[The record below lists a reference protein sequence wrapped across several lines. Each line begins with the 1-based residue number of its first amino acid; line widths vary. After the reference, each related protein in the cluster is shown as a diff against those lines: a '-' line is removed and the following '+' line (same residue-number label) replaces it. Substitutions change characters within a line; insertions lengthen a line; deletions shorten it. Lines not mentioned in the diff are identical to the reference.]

1 MNKNIRIKY
10 LLLLF
15 LMLLGNNAWAQTYE
29 EKLLYSTDFQ
39 DWTKAGSSKTER
51 TVSQKTTNGKP
62 LDFKLM
68 ETKVEPNGTNDKFKN
83 DCITP
88 GYLQLSDGSITAYIE
103 TSPLASITKVK
114 YVQAATGKDRG
125 IKLEVRG
132 DEDSKWVTLSTE
144 YAVQAGSIIEK
155 EIGNRSNVKLRF
167 SNLSSSKGAFMT
179 SLEIYGNVEVKSN
192 YTVTYYNT
200 DGTTSLGSE
209 SVTANSNLTYNTAYT
224 NKVKQNVPSGSAF
237 RGWFNGVGPSAE
249 KVAEGTTVDMD
260 LNLYAKV
267 TPIETATDGNEYTY
281 DLTKNNFYQ
290 EDHELIEING
300 GQYHHD
306 GWLFENEGTILLQVA
321 KNAHI
326 EMTTSTGATT
336 RDYTGGVPA
345 TLTLDIPAGTVVKNL
360 QVKNYIPVYVSFD
373 LKNNQ
378 GQCPEQILCE
388 PLTGKATLP
397 SNYLICREGYTFA
410 GWTDANETKIY
421 PTGEEVVFT
430 ESTTLHPKM
439 VQNTIDIT
447 DTNTPLAISWDFDHT
462 KAPALSSGKWS
473 SKPMPYTHTVT
484 IENEKRDITLMMDV
498 TTNGAKIENTDSN
511 INGFPGEGGQ
521 FNNGTQFSLP
531 AVYGMTLTINASTKV
546 DSRYNISTHFGT
558 ADDDAKVTVS
568 DGTNHIDG
576 IISEDKK
583 SITFTYNGDAKNIN
597 IQIVQAG
604 IKAKT
609 WGFFKNITVTYPV
622 LPNVVITK
630 TISNA
635 DKDKYPNEKPE
646 NAGTVEIKKKT
657 TEGNTGARYKV
668 GDVVTITTTPST
680 CYTSQGFKQDG
691 NSLAATSSFEYTV
704 KDGINNID
712 VIYERQQLYQVVV
725 KPSDPSL
732 GTVSLSP
739 KYDNFYNEKYN
750 DKGEVTQ
757 IECWYTE
764 GTQVTATGEAIT
776 DYMIDYWKEENGTQ
790 HEGISYG
797 ITVGTSNQTLTA
809 HFAQGHLGSVNFLIP
824 EGTLVNGE
832 GQKKDFKNA
841 ISVTPNSLNNVRS
854 FTIPT
859 NYTLFKSI
867 DDNGNTVEQY
877 YTLKYWTLQK
887 KDETKEYEPGK
898 TYSFSYKG
906 ETINLVPV
914 FVKNDATQT
923 NRTNNPV
930 IRYDFARKVKEYEDP
945 TKGETRKVCAQTVNI
960 GKNQQVFWTTKVWVN
975 VREEGEDKPH
985 WRDVALWCD
994 TGKKGYI
1001 RNEQFDNWCAFGPG
1015 TTFWFPSGTGTKVSL
1030 MSYSKIT
1037 TTTIDDSVPT
1047 LDRERTNSERK
1058 KMGLPS
1064 LEEEENG
1071 AKSYMYVYTH
1081 TTKNPTLRPAIKIG
1095 DDYSYYQ
1102 WLELN
1107 TLAANWV
1114 TLHTD
1119 TNDKL
1124 RGIIK
1129 DIKPVDESHEYKK
1142 LEDGGLAFHKGE
1154 RIRITLNRKKGYELD
1169 KILDLNTLDE
1179 NGEPL
1184 VLLEMK
1190 DDGTT
1195 KYPIFDLTKTE
1206 NYQKGKDHYLTSDSI
1221 RTQYVL
1227 EGNITNHRN
1236 LQVCFKE
1243 MKNTYYITY
1252 NAGNQAEGTS
1262 PEATWVEAGDLF
1274 VIPKNK
1280 TLYYEGNTLDHWVD
1294 GAGKKYEIGKEHEA
1308 PGNFIR
1314 MFPVFKP
1321 NEFNILNL
1329 TKEATATW
1337 HFAKNDDAPTINYEG
1352 TKGILVTQLETEE
1365 GKSIDLKITL
1375 DGSKGKFNN
1384 VSSVDHQGRIQINK
1398 GSIVEFPS
1406 TKDCVAKWTATEDNK
1421 KLTIADQTVTLSNQE
1436 ASVTCTGASSIQKV
1450 EFNQGDGAYSKSF
1463 SVTYK
1468 SQTATKATIESLTC
1482 KEKKLT
1488 SLNIEDMM
1496 EKDKVITFTVSPWDE
1511 NGNETTLPEVTG
1523 TATEGGTVTVTKATV
1538 LSPECVATVKTHSGI
1553 VVETY
1558 PIKFIF
1564 DTPKGALR
1572 LDKLTVNGK
1581 EYSDNNIV
1589 ISKAPKSGA
1598 IKLHFNRT
1606 MKATNFTYGT
1616 RTTLSSTDKEGKEQ
1630 IIKYWDLPTGETV
1643 LTILNPQD
1651 IYGSAYGQDITI
1663 TLQVEDV
1670 AASYQHQRFD
1680 FIVGKDGG
1688 INEAVKAANGE
1699 AEGKD
1704 YNNTKADGQR
1714 YYIFVPDGEYQL
1726 TGNTTISY
1734 NINVKDEEL
1743 PADENGKPRKDMDGK
1758 NNGKTEITKSNIS
1771 LIGQSKEGVKIWNHP
1786 VVEGISYTA
1795 TIQLN
1800 QKANDFYAQDLTL
1813 ENQFNYWGAHDGSS
1827 GAGRA
1832 VAFWDQGNRNVLK
1845 NVALMSWQ
1853 DTYYSSNANADY
1865 RGYFENC
1872 DLAGVVDWICGNG
1885 DIWFEK
1891 CNLIVRDRT
1900 GNNIAAPSTEDTQ
1913 AWGYV
1918 FNICTI
1924 RPETDKPTQLKG
1936 NDWTLARP
1944 WDHSPACTFL
1954 NTKMYTQPRTY
1965 GWNRMNAGKVVRFH
1979 EYNSV
1984 DDSDTQIPLETRSL
1998 AACSPA
2004 PGSDDCILTAAEATG
2019 YNIRNV
2025 MGGND
2030 AFEPQELCKQ
2040 IDAKS
2045 GLPSKKDEELEDREK
2060 VDTEN
2065 HIIWDDNLVLD
2076 DDKLQWNDQK
2086 EALCYFLFK
2095 LDEYGKWKYQTNVTD
2110 NFVNLTQYGTGDYCV
2125 RAANQRGGL
2134 GLATQAIHY
2143 TIADAIELKIKK
2155 VEGYKE
2161 DGVDYGWS
2169 TICLPFNARIPEGI
2183 KVYAATA
2190 DETQDSTAII
2200 KNFTMTLTEVD
2211 VIKVINANKGY
2222 VVYGPVGTYAFHS
2235 TSRKSDVPTILKGN
2249 PTSEYISSDN
2259 NNGYVLSYKSTW
2271 GLGFY
2276 KFTGSQLSPYRAW
2289 LPQNMVSKSNSENL
2303 ALGKQA
2309 IHLVFAKGTS
2319 GILPPTIQGDQEE
2332 EKLFNLSGQPVG
2344 KATKGLVISRK
2355 KGKFIKR

>member
-1 MNKNIRIKY
+1 
-10 LLLLF
+10 
-15 LMLLGNNAWAQTYE
+15 
-29 EKLLYSTDFQ
+29 
-39 DWTKAGSSKTER
+39 
-51 TVSQKTTNGKP
+51 
-62 LDFKLM
+62 
-68 ETKVEPNGTNDKFKN
+68 
-83 DCITP
+83 
-88 GYLQLSDGSITAYIE
+88 
-103 TSPLASITKVK
+103 
-114 YVQAATGKDRG
+114 
-125 IKLEVRG
+125 
-132 DEDSKWVTLSTE
+132 
-144 YAVQAGSIIEK
+144 
-155 EIGNRSNVKLRF
+155 
-167 SNLSSSKGAFMT
+167 
-179 SLEIYGNVEVKSN
+179 
-192 YTVTYYNT
+192 
-200 DGTTSLGSE
+200 
-209 SVTANSNLTYNTAYT
+209 
-224 NKVKQNVPSGSAF
+224 
-237 RGWFNGVGPSAE
+237 
-249 KVAEGTTVDMD
+249 
-260 LNLYAKV
+260 
-267 TPIETATDGNEYTY
+267 
-281 DLTKNNFYQ
+281 
-290 EDHELIEING
+290 
-300 GQYHHD
+300 
-306 GWLFENEGTILLQVA
+306 
-321 KNAHI
+321 
-326 EMTTSTGATT
+326 
-336 RDYTGGVPA
+336 
-345 TLTLDIPAGTVVKNL
+345 
-360 QVKNYIPVYVSFD
+360 
-373 LKNNQ
+373 
-378 GQCPEQILCE
+378 
-388 PLTGKATLP
+388 
-397 SNYLICREGYTFA
+397 
-410 GWTDANETKIY
+410 
-421 PTGEEVVFT
+421 
-430 ESTTLHPKM
+430 
-439 VQNTIDIT
+439 
-447 DTNTPLAISWDFDHT
+447 
-462 KAPALSSGKWS
+462 
-473 SKPMPYTHTVT
+473 
-484 IENEKRDITLMMDV
+484 
-498 TTNGAKIENTDSN
+498 
-511 INGFPGEGGQ
+511 
-521 FNNGTQFSLP
+521 
-531 AVYGMTLTINASTKV
+531 
-546 DSRYNISTHFGT
+546 
-558 ADDDAKVTVS
+558 
-568 DGTNHIDG
+568 
-576 IISEDKK
+576 
-583 SITFTYNGDAKNIN
+583 
-597 IQIVQAG
+597 
-604 IKAKT
+604 
-609 WGFFKNITVTYPV
+609 
-622 LPNVVITK
+622 
-630 TISNA
+630 
-635 DKDKYPNEKPE
+635 
-646 NAGTVEIKKKT
+646 
-657 TEGNTGARYKV
+657 
-668 GDVVTITTTPST
+668 
-680 CYTSQGFKQDG
+680 
-691 NSLAATSSFEYTV
+691 
-704 KDGINNID
+704 
-712 VIYERQQLYQVVV
+712 
-725 KPSDPSL
+725 
-732 GTVSLSP
+732 
-739 KYDNFYNEKYN
+739 
-750 DKGEVTQ
+750 
-757 IECWYTE
+757 
-764 GTQVTATGEAIT
+764 
-776 DYMIDYWKEENGTQ
+776 
-790 HEGISYG
+790 
-797 ITVGTSNQTLTA
+797 
-809 HFAQGHLGSVNFLIP
+809 
-824 EGTLVNGE
+824 
-832 GQKKDFKNA
+832 
-841 ISVTPNSLNNVRS
+841 
-854 FTIPT
+854 
-859 NYTLFKSI
+859 
-867 DDNGNTVEQY
+867 
-877 YTLKYWTLQK
+877 
-887 KDETKEYEPGK
+887 
-898 TYSFSYKG
+898 
-906 ETINLVPV
+906 
-914 FVKNDATQT
+914 
-923 NRTNNPV
+923 
-930 IRYDFARKVKEYEDP
+930 
-945 TKGETRKVCAQTVNI
+945 
-960 GKNQQVFWTTKVWVN
+960 
-975 VREEGEDKPH
+975 
-985 WRDVALWCD
+985 
-994 TGKKGYI
+994 
-1001 RNEQFDNWCAFGPG
+1001 
-1015 TTFWFPSGTGTKVSL
+1015 

-1047 LDRERTNSERK
+1047 LDRERTNIERK
-1058 KMGLPS
+1058 KVGLPS
-1064 LEEEENG
+1064 LEEEEKG
-1071 AKSYMYVYTH
+1071 TESYMYVYTH
-1081 TTKNPTLRPAIKIG
+1081 TTQSPDLRAAIKIG

-1102 WLELN
+1102 WLEIKM
-1107 TLAANWV
+1107 LAANWV
-1114 TLHTD
+1114 TLHAA
-1119 TNDKL
+1119 TNDDL

-1129 DIKPVDESHEYKK
+1129 DIQLVTTDGNHELKK

-1154 RIRITLNRKKGYELD
+1154 RVRITLNRKKGYELD

-1184 VLLEMK
+1184 VLLEMN

-1195 KYPIFDLTKTE
+1195 KYSVFDLKKTE

-1262 PEATWVEAGDLF
+1262 PEATWVEAGDQF
-1274 VIPKNK
+1274 VVPKNQ
-1280 TLYYEGNTLDHWVD
+1280 TLYLEGNTLHHWVD
-1294 GAGKKYEIGKEHEA
+1294 GAGNKYEIGKEYEA

-1314 MFPVFKP
+1314 MFPVFEP

-1329 TKEATATW
+1329 TKDATATW
-1337 HFAKNDDAPTINYEG
+1337 NFAKNDGAPTINYER
-1352 TKGILVTQLETEE
+1352 TKGILVTQLVAD

-1384 VSSVDHQGRIQINK
+1384 VSNTKNPERIQINA
-1398 GSIVEFPS
+1398 GSVVEFPS
-1406 TKDCVAKWTATEDNK
+1406 TPGCEAKWTATESNK
-1421 KLTIADQTVTLSNQE
+1421 KLTIAGQTVTLTNTE
-1436 ASVTCTGASSIQKV
+1436 ASVTCSGETVIQKV
-1450 EFNQGDGAYSKSF
+1450 EFNQEVGIYSKSF

-1468 SQTATKATIESLTC
+1468 PQNDTKPTIESLTC
-1482 KEKKLT
+1482 NGTTLKATEIK
-1488 SLNIEDMM
+1488 NMM
-1496 EKDKVITFTVSPWDE
+1496 SGTDKCVTFTVSPWIND
-1511 NGNETTLPEVTG
+1511 NNTIPEVTG
-1523 TATEGGTVTVTKATV
+1523 TATENGSVTVTKATV
-1538 LSPECVATVKTHSGI
+1538 LSPKCVATVKTQSGI

-1564 DTPKGALR
+1564 DTPTLAPTLNEM
-1572 LDKLTVNGK
+1572 TVNGTTYTGNTI
-1581 EYSDNNIV
+1581 ELYDV
-1589 ISKAPKSGA
+1589 PRSGV
-1598 IKLHFNRT
+1598 IKLNFNRP
-1606 MKATNFTYGT
+1606 MKATNYQYGNVS
-1616 RTTLSSTDKEGKEQ
+1616 SSTDIGKEQ
-1630 IIKYWDLPTGETV
+1630 IIKYWDLTSGGTV
-1643 LTILNPQD
+1643 TLTIKPDQD
-1651 IYGSAYGQDITI
+1651 IYGSAYGQTI
-1663 TLQVEDV
+1663 TLTLHV
-1670 AASYQHQRFD
+1670 AKDDNRYHRHKFD
-1680 FIVGKDGG
+1680 FIVGKDGNMDEA
-1688 INEAVKAANGE
+1688 IKTANE
-1699 AEGKD
+1699 
-1704 YNNTKADGQR
+1704 NTKTDDR

-1758 NNGKTEITKSNIS
+1758 NNGKTEITKPNIS

-1800 QKANDFYAQDLTL
+1800 KKATDFYAQDLTL
-1813 ENQFNYWGAHDGSS
+1813 ENQFNYWGALGGSS

-1832 VAFWDQGNRNVLK
+1832 VAFCDQGNRSVLK

-1918 FNICTI
+1918 FNNCTI

-1944 WDHSPACTFL
+1944 WDHSPACTFI

-2060 VDTEN
+2060 IDTEN

-2095 LDEYGKWKYQTNVTD
+2095 LDENGKWKYLTNVTD

-2143 TIADAIELKIKK
+2143 TITDTIELEIKK

-2169 TICLPFNARIPEGI
+2169 TICLPFNARIPEGV

-2190 DETQDSTAII
+2190 DETQDSTTII

-2222 VVYGPVGTYAFHS
+2222 VVYGPVGKYAFHS

-2319 GILPPTIQGDQEE
+2319 GILPPTIQGDLEE

-2344 KATKGLVISRK
+2344 KAAKGLVISRK